1 MRLRS
6 LAVRLRHV
14 HESSTSCPCASLPR
28 RAISLVFRRARSSTS
43 LTARSRQQQSGIT
56 QIEPGGISL
65 RTRGEVGVRLRAD
78 EGAARRVRAYEPIV
92 SARDSSPTSPR
103 KREREKKRAE
113 CSHLSV
119 LCLLSS
125 VLCGEEPGMN
135 FGFLKNNPM
144 QSRNPR
150 VGATLCGTQIQA

>member
-92 SARDSSPTSPR
+92 SARDSSPTLSPQAGEGEEAR
-103 KREREKKRAE
+103 GVFALVR
-113 CSHLSV
+113 S
-119 LCLLSS
+119 LSS
-125 VLCGEEPGMN
+125 VVRP
-135 FGFLKNNPM
+135 
-144 QSRNPR
+144 
-150 VGATLCGTQIQA
+150 